1 MVDPVEDVD
10 ESAAPD
16 DQAPTVDP
24 VEDDRRV
31 RAGRGRGVR
40 HLPTL
45 ATSGARRDV
54 TDGAPVEEFVPG
66 IKVVPGDE
74 SATIYWPDFGAE
86 ENYVVQFE
94 QADGTWK
101 TVEKDVDPANLSAV
115 EGPVST
121 VDNQATVENLKDG
134 RTYTARIVSADTL
147 VDAASATEDAVD
159 LTPGGPRGAM
169 ARGLAITA
177 AGDLA
182 AAVASPPFTISPYK
196 ESLGNPELAAK
207 CGLDFALVLDS
218 SGSIGSTGIAN
229 LKSAANTFVD
239 SLVDTGSSVS
249 VVSFSTA
256 SPGTGTGT
264 APAPVNLAPTA
275 LTGANLTTIKNSYRN
290 LRSNGSTN
298 WQDGLAKSQD
308 RFSFPAPG
316 PGSTPGAPDLV
327 VFITDGNPNTVGI
340 SPPTPSS
347 QNASPDGSKAAVDP
361 AIDLANAMKTSGVHM
376 FGIAVGG
383 NITLNPIR
391 AITNQ
396 EELLANGSNFTT
408 AGYTTTRDYAALA
421 ETLKQIAVELCA
433 PSLTITKLAQK
444 PGSAEYTS
452 ADGWS
457 FATTVTIPGAAGKW
471 VTPDKDDPIL
481 KNTPSTKSQVTS
493 GLGAANFQ
501 WEPAG
506 QFDSNVVISETQKPG
521 FQRVSTLECSVK
533 NVLAGTSRS
542 LPCGGRRFRQLE
554 CWGDWAA

>member
-1 MVDPVEDVD
+1 M
-10 ESAAPD
+10 
-16 DQAPTVDP
+16 
-24 VEDDRRV
+24 
-31 RAGRGRGVR
+31 
-40 HLPTL
+40 
-45 ATSGARRDV
+45 
-54 TDGAPVEEFVPG
+54 
-66 IKVVPGDE
+66 
-74 SATIYWPDFGAE
+74 
-86 ENYVVQFE
+86 
-94 QADGTWK
+94 
-101 TVEKDVDPANLSAV
+101 
-115 EGPVST
+115 
-121 VDNQATVENLKDG
+121 
-134 RTYTARIVSADTL
+134 
-147 VDAASATEDAVD
+147 D

-169 ARGLAITA
+169 ARGLAISA

-308 RFSFPAPG
+308 RFAFPAPG

-408 AGYTTTRDYAALA
+408 AGYTTTQDYAALA
-421 ETLKQIAVELCA
+421 ETLKKIAVELCA
-433 PSLTITKLAQK
+433 PSFTVTKLAQK
-444 PGSAEYTS
+444 PGSAEYTP

-457 FATTVTIPGAAGKW
+457 FNTTVTISDAAGKW

-481 KNTPSTKSQVTS
+481 KDVPSTKTQVTTGS
-493 GLGAANFQ
+493 GAANFQ

-506 QFDSNVVISETQKPG
+506 QFDSRVVISETQKPG
-521 FQRVSTLECSVK
+521 FERVSTLTCSIR

-542 LPCGGRRFRQLE
+542 FDVEVDNSGNWNVGVIGPREIGTCTAKNSLNFAKLTVVKDAVPNDPQDFDFTAAIDNAVATPDSRFPASFKLDDDADGTLSNQQSWDKLSPGTYVITEGSLPAGWTLE
-554 CWGDWAA
+554 DIVLTA